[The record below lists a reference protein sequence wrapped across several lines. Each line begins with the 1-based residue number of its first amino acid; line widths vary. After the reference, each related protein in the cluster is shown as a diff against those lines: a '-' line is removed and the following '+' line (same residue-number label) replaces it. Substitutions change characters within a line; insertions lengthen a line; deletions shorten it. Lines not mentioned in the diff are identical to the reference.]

1 MEKKNIDWGNLNFG
15 YIQTEKRYVSYF
27 KDGSWDEG
35 ILTDDANIVLNE
47 CSGVLQYAQTIF
59 EGLKAYTTEDG
70 HIVAFRP
77 DLNGERMED
86 SARRLEMPVFA
97 RERFVDAV
105 AQVVAANA
113 AYVPPYGSGAT
124 LYVRPY
130 MFGVN
135 SVIGVKP
142 ADVYQFR
149 IFCTPVGPY
158 FKGGVKPLTPD
169 SGSAPAAGI
178 PSDTADRALGD
189 FGGRLLFQ
197 VRGAGENALVSPL
210 SVLLCLSMCANGA
223 QGETLQEFLDIL
235 GGGVDLDTLN
245 ASCASLLEDYL
256 SLEGSTECNIAGS
269 LWVDDRLSANAD
281 FLSRCTEYYRAGI
294 YQADL
299 DTQRT
304 VDQVNA
310 WVKEQTHGMI
320 DGILDEP
327 LTPDA
332 VLLLANALYLKN
344 TWANEFE
351 AEDTGEQPFYTAS
364 GEEIQTEFL
373 HNGTRSERYICT
385 ETERGVILPYD
396 DGRLAFV
403 ALVPQDGDLSGY
415 LAKWSGDTLPQVLS
429 AAEDTLLTLSLPKFE
444 AEWSGSLVEPLK
456 ALGLELP
463 FDEERAQFGG
473 VGLADGP
480 LRISD
485 ALHKTRIEVNEN
497 GTEAAA
503 VAAMIFAPT
512 ADMPFTTEPEVLIL
526 DRPFVY
532 GIVDLER
539 GIPLFLGTFE
549 TP

>member
-1 MEKKNIDWGNLNFG
+1 MKWH
-15 YIQTEKRYVSYF
+15 R
-27 KDGSWDEG
+27 
-35 ILTDDANIVLNE
+35 ILA
-47 CSGVLQYAQTIF
+47 A
-59 EGLKAYTTEDG
+59 GLAMALLAG
-70 HIVAFRP
+70 
-77 DLNGERMED
+77 
-86 SARRLEMPVFA
+86 
-97 RERFVDAV
+97 
-105 AQVVAANA
+105 
-113 AYVPPYGSGAT
+113 
-124 LYVRPY
+124 
-130 MFGVN
+130 
-135 SVIGVKP
+135 
-142 ADVYQFR
+142 
-149 IFCTPVGPY
+149 CTG
-158 FKGGVKPLTPD
+158 GGVKLLTPD

-281 FLSRCTEYYRAGI
+281 FLSRCTESYRAGI

-415 LAKWSGDTLPQVLS
+415 LAGWSGDTLPQVLS